1 MISAMHTNGSS
12 ADPFAI
18 FPAFETV
25 KARAA
30 NADLLAL
37 TVPLCFDH
45 ETAVSLADRF
55 VDQPYFA
62 LLESASSGP
71 KSRHSFMAFDPLWV
85 FKYHSPTSRVTILKG
100 DGLKEHSERK
110 DSDPIRALRH
120 QIGGK
125 KLESIYPEGV
135 RLGGPDVAAWAGVVG
150 YFGYDIAHNLEPTIG
165 SMPPKTLGLPDSW
178 FFMPQSFLVFDH
190 LSRRLFVSRI
200 FETQRKTLGSPEK
213 QGDLERTYQKAKD
226 ELVHLLRKLQA
237 FHGPPSLVIKEDPVD
252 FSRFH
257 SAITEEDFYHKV
269 SRCLEAIRAG
279 DIFQIQ
285 IGNRLSQK
293 THARPFDIFRHLR
306 MLNPS
311 PYMFFC
317 RFLQHHLIGASPEM
331 MVQVEGSKVT
341 HRPIA
346 GTRRRFWN
354 DERDLAAKLELH
366 ESEKERAEH
375 IMLVDL
381 SRNDIGRIAA
391 PGTVLVEELMKIEE
405 YSHVFHLVSQ
415 VSGQLGRAEDGTA
428 VDGFDALAVS
438 FPNGTVTGAP
448 KIKAM
453 EMINQLE
460 TLSREFYAGC
470 LGLISF
476 NGEMRTTLLIRT
488 IHYADQV
495 ASTQASAGIVYDST
509 PEHEWKET
517 RNKMSACLLAIQNTL

>member
-1 MISAMHTNGSS
+1 MKVS
-12 ADPFAI
+12 
-18 FPAFETV
+18 FPSFQTV
-25 KARAA
+25 AAKAQD
-30 NADLLAL
+30 ADLMAL
-37 TVPLCFDH
+37 TVPLSFDH

-62 LLESASSGP
+62 LLESATSGP
-71 KSRHSFMAFDPLWV
+71 NSRYSFLAFDPLWV
-85 FKYHSPTSRVTILKG
+85 FQSRADLTTHQAVVTLL
-100 DGLKEHSERK
+100 DGVGLTRK
-110 DSDPIRALRH
+110 TETLESNPIAALR
-120 QIGGK
+120 QKIGTQ
-125 KLESIYPEGV
+125 KLVSVYPEDV

-150 YFGYDIAHNLEPTIG
+150 YLGYDIAAHLEPKIG
-165 SMPPKTLGLPDSW
+165 PIPPKRLGLPDSW
-178 FFMPQSFLVFDH
+178 FFMPRSFLVFDH

-200 FETQRKTLGSPEK
+200 FEIKPPFRGMTDGALN
-213 QGDLERTYQKAKD
+213 LEQANLEQAFEAAKD

-237 FHGPPSLVIKEDPVD
+237 FHGPPSLEIREDPVD
-252 FSRFH
+252 FDGFQAS
-257 SAITEEDFYHKV
+257 ITANAFYEKV
-269 SRCLEAIRAG
+269 EHCLEAIRAG
-279 DIFQIQ
+279 EIFQIQ

-317 RFLQHHLIGASPEM
+317 RFLSHHLMGASPEM
-331 MVQVEGSKVT
+331 MLQVDGSKVT

-346 GTRRRFWN
+346 GTRRRSW
-354 DERDLAAKLELH
+354 DHERDLAAKEELQA
-366 ESEKERAEH
+366 SEKERAEH

-391 PGTVLVEELMKIEE
+391 PGTVEVEELMKIEE

-415 VSGQLGRAEDGTA
+415 VSGQLGGAEDGTPY
-428 VDGFDALAVS
+428 DGFDALAVS

-453 EMINQLE
+453 EMINKLE
-460 TLSREFYAGC
+460 SMSREFYAGC

-509 PEHEWKET
+509 PAHEWQET
-517 RNKMSACLLAIQNTL
+517 RHKMTACLLAIQNTL